1 MHVYSKTET
10 DLQVQRTN
18 QGLPTGK
25 GRWGRKIGVWG
36 LEIQSVMYKINK
48 LQDYIIQ
55 HREYSQYFIITIN
68 AV

>member
-18 QGLPTGK
+18 QGLPMGK
-25 GRWGRKIGVWG
+25 GRRGKKIGVWG
-36 LEIQSVMYKINK
+36 LEIQSAMHKINK